1 MAKKKAPM
9 LQGIDWSQ
17 YKGEHPLGIAPSHRN
32 KVNIG
37 APKQPEYSDTHIYG
51 YHSTFSEPEDV
62 LSKGLKANN
71 PLADAD
77 FEVTDEEHKA
87 ATGVYFHGVP
97 HIEYGPN
104 LYRIKVSRDEPI
116 SSEWDR
122 PGEGSNT
129 LGDVPAKNVK
139 YVGHGTASNLSDFH
153 ATSLPSEKCPACIIG
168 GIHYQEMAKRNASTQ
183 FTD

>member
-1 MAKKKAPM
+1 M

-51 YHSTFSEPEDV
+51 YHSTFSEPKDV
-62 LSKGLKANN
+62 LSKGLKVNN
-71 PLADAD
+71 PLEGAG
-77 FEVTDEEHKA
+77 FEATEEEHEA
-87 ATGVYFHGVP
+87 ATGVYFHGHP

-104 LYRIKVSRDEPI
+104 LYRIKVSRNEPI
-116 SSEWDR
+116 SDEWDR

-139 YVGHGTASNLSDFH
+139 YVGHGTEYDLSDFH
-153 ATSLPSEKCPACIIG
+153 ATSLPPEKCPACIIK
-168 GIHYQEMAKRNASTQ
+168 GIYYQEMAKRNASTQ
-183 FTD
+183 FTE